1 MKKCTKKEI
10 IENMYINH
18 IGNLTEKD
26 SNCEYK
32 MFVDRDGNF
41 QKKEN
46 EKTLAAIESEIEYD
60 YNKLKK
66 LLIFNELDKVVEI
79 PEIDNLVSD
88 VNFVLGRSFYR

>member
-18 IGNLTEKD
+18 IGNLKEKD

-46 EKTLAAIESEIEYD
+46 KKTLATIEGKIEYD

-66 LLIFNELDKVVEI
+66 LLIFNELDKVVKI
-79 PEIDNLVSD
+79 PEIDNLVND
-88 VNFVLGRSFYR
+88 VNFILVRSFFR

>member
-18 IGNLTEKD
+18 IGNLKEKD

-66 LLIFNELDKVVEI
+66 LLIFNELDKVVKI
-79 PEIDNLVSD
+79 PEIDNLVND
-88 VNFVLGRSFYR
+88 VNFVLGRSFCR